1 MCRRRISGVKRYAAA
16 LTTLVL
22 LTVGAAPARAAPPG
36 DACHDPDPARPSVA
50 AQPWAQQV
58 LDPREVWPHSR
69 GAGVTVAV
77 VDSGVDADHPQL
89 RRRGKVLP
97 GRNFVEAGNGRGNFD
112 CVSHGTGVAGIIGA
126 DPATGIGFH
135 GIAPDATILP
145 VRITAQDIAE
155 NGQSLRI
162 DLAALSRGVRYAVD
176 AGARVINLSVA
187 GYADFP
193 EMRGAVRY
201 AVSKDVVVVAAVG
214 NRQQQD
220 AGELP
225 SFPAAYDGVLGVG
238 AIDIDGARASTSQAG
253 PYVDLVAPGAGVLTA
268 TRVAGHA
275 YLNGTSYAAPFVSAT
290 AALVRSA
297 WPDLTAPEV
306 VQRLMATASPARG
319 GANSHEYGAGVVNP
333 YRAVTDGLDLSAP
346 AALPAYV
353 PVPPDED
360 ALAETAWRDRAGT
373 VATVAAVAI
382 IGAIALALIVGVTV
396 PRGRRRRW
404 RPAMATPLP
413 DRHAVVEPPEQMFLV
428 DDGHAR

>member
-1 MCRRRISGVKRYAAA
+1 MKRYAAL
-16 LTTLVL
+16 LTTLAS
-22 LTVGAAPARAAPPG
+22 LTLGAAPAHAAPPA
-36 DACHDPDPARPSVA
+36 DACQDPDPARPAVT
-50 AQPWAQQV
+50 AQPWAQQ
-58 LDPREVWPHSR
+58 LLAPREVWPHSR

-89 RRRGKVLP
+89 RRRGKVLA
-97 GRNFVEAGNGRGNFD
+97 GRNFVDAKAMRGNFD
-112 CVSHGTGVAGIIGA
+112 CVSHGTGAAGIIAA
-126 DPATGIGFH
+126 DPVAGIGFH
-135 GIAPDATILP
+135 GIAPDVTILP
-145 VRITAQDIAE
+145 VRITAQDVAE

-162 DLAALSRGVRYAVD
+162 DLVALADGIRYAVD

-193 EMRGAVRY
+193 GIRAAVGY
-201 AVSKDVVVVAAVG
+201 AVARDVVVVAAVG
-214 NRQQQD
+214 NGQQQD

-238 AIDIDGARASTSQAG
+238 GIDIDGARTSTSQIG

-306 VQRLMATASPARG
+306 MRRLVATASPARG
-319 GANSHEYGAGVVNP
+319 DGRAYGAGVVNP

-353 PVPPDED
+353 PVPPDEE
-360 ALAETAWRDRAGT
+360 ALADAAWHDRAGT
-373 VATVAAVAI
+373 VATWAAVAI
-382 IGAIALALIVGVTV
+382 LGGIALAVLTGATV

-404 RPAMATPLP
+404 RPAVAAPLP
-413 DRHAVVEPPEQMFLV
+413 DRPAVVEPPEQMFLV
-428 DDGHAR
+428 DENRAR